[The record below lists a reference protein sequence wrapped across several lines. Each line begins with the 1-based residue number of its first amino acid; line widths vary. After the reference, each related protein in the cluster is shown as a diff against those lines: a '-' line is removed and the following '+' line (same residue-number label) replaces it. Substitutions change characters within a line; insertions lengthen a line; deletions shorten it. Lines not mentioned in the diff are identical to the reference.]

1 MADELLL
8 EYKDKFRR
16 IFQENKYRYCS
27 TFTAIKNESKK
38 KVFLKIYDKRLIKEG
53 PEEFINKQIR
63 REEELTKLFNN
74 EKKKCNNIVELYE
87 KIETN
92 ISIIFVYEKCDKT
105 LQEYVGKRLQKKKNF
120 FIKIVRSIA
129 KALKELN
136 NMNVIHRDIKP
147 NNIFMKKNVG
157 SDDDDD
163 EIEENCI
170 IKLGDFGSS
179 IKKEENDSIQ
189 IGTLLYLPPEII
201 KNIKYDEKID
211 LWSLGITLY
220 HLYFGH
226 SPYGSDYNLDLIED
240 VIYSNNFIYKFSGIP
255 TLDILFKK
263 LLEIEPKDRMSHEE
277 LYEYVN
283 SEEFM
288 KPNSIYKEDI
298 YGKIYDEIK
307 YIMNS
312 EEYNELK
319 KEKDIEK
326 ECKNNAMEK
335 IKQMKKMINS
345 VENFDIIYSQDKEGS
360 ITNENKKFINI
371 LYYNEDKEH
380 RKEKEIKMFEENTL
394 GTFFFCKD
402 IKSLDYI
409 LLEIFKQ
416 FIIDKNYK
424 FNLIVTGT
432 ACEKVMKYLIE
443 KDYEKCFEHICIFCY
458 NINKNSYLKQKF
470 NKITGIYRY
479 KRDVI
484 NEFIIKYSDKNT
496 KPFPVVKFITY
507 EEYKNKYF
515 ISHQKISE
523 FYGFLSVKSY
533 LENMKKLKNL
543 IKSDSNEKKL
553 SKNEDILLKS
563 FQTFKLD
570 QDLKKLNE
578 KIINEYTKQT
588 FFGDLNRWLRNLDK
602 YSYEE
607 VAYFTSR
614 FMYSLNDYALENDK
628 YYKEDNKILFR
639 GTRMDFS
646 SLLAYERAIGKIIL
660 LTSFTSMSQE
670 KEKAVKFSIK
680 KYNNS
685 KFSVLY
691 YVTNI
696 YKEKWISNGV
706 DIKDVSKYKNE
717 KEVLFQPFSFYI
729 IKDVKIDLVNMKG
742 EIYLQTIG
750 KKEILEKEIQ
760 KGKHVSYNEVLNIVE
775 STI

>member
-1 MADELLL
+1 MTELLSI
-8 EYKDKFRR
+8 YKKNFKNIYIQEKTKYYITFEATLTDTDK
-16 IFQENKYRYCS
+16 E
-27 TFTAIKNESKK
+27 
-38 KVFLKIYDKRLIKEG
+38 VFLKVYDKRLINKG
-53 PEEFINKQIR
+53 PKDFLFKQIE
-63 REEELTKLFNN
+63 REEKLTHLCKNENVVEIYKKL
-74 EKKKCNNIVELYE
+74 
-87 KIETN
+87 ETN
-92 ISIIFVYEKCDKT
+92 ISIIFIYEKCQQN
-105 LQEYVGKRLQKKKNF
+105 LMEYLEENDELSNKKLF
-120 FIKIVRSIA
+120 FVKIVRSLA
-129 KALKELN
+129 NALKVLYEN
-136 NMNVIHRDIKP
+136 NVIHRDIKP
-147 NNIFMKKNVG
+147 NNIFIKKKDNNNIQCFE
-157 SDDDDD
+157 D
-163 EIEENCI
+163 NCI

-189 IGTLLYLPPEII
+189 IGTVLYLAPEII

-326 ECKNNAMEK
+326 ECKDNAMEK

>member
-1 MADELLL
+1 MTELLSI
-8 EYKDKFRR
+8 YKKNFKNIYIQEKTKYYITFEATLTDTDK
-16 IFQENKYRYCS
+16 E
-27 TFTAIKNESKK
+27 
-38 KVFLKIYDKRLIKEG
+38 VFLKVYDKRLINKG
-53 PEEFINKQIR
+53 PKDFLFKQIE
-63 REEELTKLFNN
+63 REEKLTHVCKNENVVEIYKKL
-74 EKKKCNNIVELYE
+74 
-87 KIETN
+87 ETN
-92 ISIIFVYEKCDKT
+92 ISIIFIYEKCQQN
-105 LQEYVGKRLQKKKNF
+105 LMEYLEENDELSNKKLF
-120 FIKIVRSIA
+120 FIKIVRSLA
-129 KALKELN
+129 KALKVLYEK
-136 NMNVIHRDIKP
+136 NVIHRDIKP
-147 NNIFMKKNVG
+147 NNIFIKKKDNNNIQCFE
-157 SDDDDD
+157 D
-163 EIEENCI
+163 NCI

-189 IGTLLYLPPEII
+189 IGTVLYLAPEII

-240 VIYSNNFIYKFSGIP
+240 IIYSNNFIYKFSGIP

-432 ACEKVMKYLIE
+432 ACEKVMKHLIE

>member
-1 MADELLL
+1 MTELLSI
-8 EYKDKFRR
+8 YKKNFKNIYIQEKTKYYITFEATLTDIDK
-16 IFQENKYRYCS
+16 E
-27 TFTAIKNESKK
+27 
-38 KVFLKIYDKRLIKEG
+38 VFLKVYDKRLINKG
-53 PEEFINKQIR
+53 PKDFLFKQIE
-63 REEELTKLFNN
+63 REEKLTHLCKNENVVEIYKKL
-74 EKKKCNNIVELYE
+74 
-87 KIETN
+87 ETN
-92 ISIIFVYEKCDKT
+92 ISIIFIYEKCQQN
-105 LQEYVGKRLQKKKNF
+105 LMEYLEENDELSNKKLF
-120 FIKIVRSIA
+120 FVKIVRSLA
-129 KALKELN
+129 NALKVLYEN
-136 NMNVIHRDIKP
+136 NVIHRDIKP
-147 NNIFMKKNVG
+147 NNIFIKKKDNNNIQCFE
-157 SDDDDD
+157 D
-163 EIEENCI
+163 NCI

-189 IGTLLYLPPEII
+189 IGTVLYLAPEII

-240 VIYSNNFIYKFSGIP
+240 IIYSNNFIYKFSGIP

-288 KPNSIYKEDI
+288 KPNSIYKENI

-326 ECKNNAMEK
+326 ECKDNAMEK

-380 RKEKEIKMFEENTL
+380 RKEKEIKIFEENTL

-432 ACEKVMKYLIE
+432 ACEKVMKHLIE

-496 KPFPVVKFITY
+496 KPFPIVKFITY

>member
-1 MADELLL
+1 MTELLSI
-8 EYKDKFRR
+8 YKKNFKNIYIQEKTKYYITFEATLTDTDK
-16 IFQENKYRYCS
+16 E
-27 TFTAIKNESKK
+27 
-38 KVFLKIYDKRLIKEG
+38 VFLKVYDKRLINKG
-53 PEEFINKQIR
+53 PKDFLFKQIE
-63 REEELTKLFNN
+63 REEKLTHVCKNENVVEIYKKL
-74 EKKKCNNIVELYE
+74 
-87 KIETN
+87 ETN
-92 ISIIFVYEKCDKT
+92 ISIIFIYEKCQQN
-105 LQEYVGKRLQKKKNF
+105 LMEYLEENDELSNKKLF
-120 FIKIVRSIA
+120 FIKIVRSLA
-129 KALKELN
+129 KALKVLYEN
-136 NMNVIHRDIKP
+136 NVIHRDIKP
-147 NNIFMKKNVG
+147 NNIFIKKKDNNNIK
-157 SDDDDD
+157 SFED
-163 EIEENCI
+163 NCI

-189 IGTLLYLPPEII
+189 IGTVLYLAPEII

-240 VIYSNNFIYKFSGIP
+240 IIYSNNFIYKFSGIP

-380 RKEKEIKMFEENTL
+380 RKEKEIKIFEENTL

-432 ACEKVMKYLIE
+432 ACEKVMKHLIE

>member
-1 MADELLL
+1 MTELLSI
-8 EYKDKFRR
+8 YKKNFKNIYIQEKTKYYITFEATLTDIDK
-16 IFQENKYRYCS
+16 E
-27 TFTAIKNESKK
+27 
-38 KVFLKIYDKRLIKEG
+38 VFLKVYDKRLINKG
-53 PEEFINKQIR
+53 PKDFLFKQIE
-63 REEELTKLFNN
+63 REEKLTHLCKNENVVEIYKKL
-74 EKKKCNNIVELYE
+74 
-87 KIETN
+87 ETN
-92 ISIIFVYEKCDKT
+92 ISIIFIYEKCQQN
-105 LQEYVGKRLQKKKNF
+105 LMEYLEENDELSNKKLF
-120 FIKIVRSIA
+120 FVKIVRSLA
-129 KALKELN
+129 NALKVLYEN
-136 NMNVIHRDIKP
+136 NVIHRDIKP
-147 NNIFMKKNVG
+147 NNIFIKKKDNNNIQCFE
-157 SDDDDD
+157 D
-163 EIEENCI
+163 NCI

-189 IGTLLYLPPEII
+189 IGTVLYLAPEII

-326 ECKNNAMEK
+326 ECKDNAMEK

-432 ACEKVMKYLIE
+432 ACEKVMKHLIE

-496 KPFPVVKFITY
+496 KPFPIVKFITY

>member
-1 MADELLL
+1 MTELLSI
-8 EYKDKFRR
+8 YKKNFKNIYIQEKTKYYITFEATLTDTDK
-16 IFQENKYRYCS
+16 E
-27 TFTAIKNESKK
+27 
-38 KVFLKIYDKRLIKEG
+38 VFLKVYDKRLINKG
-53 PEEFINKQIR
+53 PKDFLFKQIE
-63 REEELTKLFNN
+63 REEKLTHLCKNENVVEIYKKL
-74 EKKKCNNIVELYE
+74 
-87 KIETN
+87 ETN
-92 ISIIFVYEKCDKT
+92 ISIIFIYEKCQQN
-105 LQEYVGKRLQKKKNF
+105 LMEYLEENDELSNKKLF
-120 FIKIVRSIA
+120 FVKIVRSLA
-129 KALKELN
+129 NALKVLYEN
-136 NMNVIHRDIKP
+136 NVIHRDIKP
-147 NNIFMKKNVG
+147 NNIFIKKKDNNNIQCFE
-157 SDDDDD
+157 D
-163 EIEENCI
+163 NCI

-189 IGTLLYLPPEII
+189 IGTVLYLAPEII

-432 ACEKVMKYLIE
+432 ACEKVMKHLIE

>member
-1 MADELLL
+1 MTELLSI
-8 EYKDKFRR
+8 YKKNFKNIYIQEKTKYYITFEATLTDTDK
-16 IFQENKYRYCS
+16 E
-27 TFTAIKNESKK
+27 
-38 KVFLKIYDKRLIKEG
+38 VFLKVYDKRLINKG
-53 PEEFINKQIR
+53 PKDFLFKQIE
-63 REEELTKLFNN
+63 REEKLTHLCKNENVVEIYKKL
-74 EKKKCNNIVELYE
+74 
-87 KIETN
+87 ETN
-92 ISIIFVYEKCDKT
+92 ISIIFIYEKCQQN
-105 LQEYVGKRLQKKKNF
+105 LMEYLEENDELSNKKLF
-120 FIKIVRSIA
+120 FIKIVRSLA
-129 KALKELN
+129 KALKVLYEN
-136 NMNVIHRDIKP
+136 NVIHRDIKP
-147 NNIFMKKNVG
+147 NNIFIKKKDNNNIQCFE
-157 SDDDDD
+157 D
-163 EIEENCI
+163 NCI

-189 IGTLLYLPPEII
+189 IGTVLYLAPEII

-496 KPFPVVKFITY
+496 KPFPVVKFITF

>member
-1 MADELLL
+1 MTELLSI
-8 EYKDKFRR
+8 YKKNFKNIYIQEKTKYYITFEATLTDTDK
-16 IFQENKYRYCS
+16 E
-27 TFTAIKNESKK
+27 
-38 KVFLKIYDKRLIKEG
+38 VFLKVYDKRLINKG
-53 PEEFINKQIR
+53 PKDFLFKQIE
-63 REEELTKLFNN
+63 REEKLTHLCKNENVVEIYKKL
-74 EKKKCNNIVELYE
+74 
-87 KIETN
+87 ETN
-92 ISIIFVYEKCDKT
+92 ISIIFIYEKCQQN
-105 LQEYVGKRLQKKKNF
+105 LMEYLEENDELSNKKLF
-120 FIKIVRSIA
+120 FIKIVRSLA
-129 KALKELN
+129 KALKVLYEN
-136 NMNVIHRDIKP
+136 NVIHRDIKP
-147 NNIFMKKNVG
+147 NNIFIKKKDNNNIQCFE
-157 SDDDDD
+157 D
-163 EIEENCI
+163 NCI

-189 IGTLLYLPPEII
+189 IGTVLYLAPEII

>member
-1 MADELLL
+1 MTELLSI
-8 EYKDKFRR
+8 YKKNFKNIYIQEKTKYYITFEATLTDTDK
-16 IFQENKYRYCS
+16 E
-27 TFTAIKNESKK
+27 
-38 KVFLKIYDKRLIKEG
+38 VFLKVYDKRLINKG
-53 PEEFINKQIR
+53 PKDFLFKQIE
-63 REEELTKLFNN
+63 REEKLTHLCKNENVVEIYKKL
-74 EKKKCNNIVELYE
+74 
-87 KIETN
+87 ETN
-92 ISIIFVYEKCDKT
+92 ISIIFIYEKCQQN
-105 LQEYVGKRLQKKKNF
+105 LMEYLEENDELSNKKLF
-120 FIKIVRSIA
+120 FIKIVRSLA
-129 KALKELN
+129 KALKVLYEN
-136 NMNVIHRDIKP
+136 NVIHRDIKP
-147 NNIFMKKNVG
+147 NNIFIKKKDNNNIQCFE
-157 SDDDDD
+157 D
-163 EIEENCI
+163 NCI

-189 IGTLLYLPPEII
+189 IGTVLYLAPEII

-416 FIIDKNYK
+416 FIIDKNYR

>member
-1 MADELLL
+1 MTELLSI
-8 EYKDKFRR
+8 YKKNFKNIYIQEKTKYYITFEATLTDTDK
-16 IFQENKYRYCS
+16 E
-27 TFTAIKNESKK
+27 
-38 KVFLKIYDKRLIKEG
+38 VFLKVYDKRLINKG
-53 PEEFINKQIR
+53 PKDFLFKQIE
-63 REEELTKLFNN
+63 REEKLTHLCKSENVVEIYKKL
-74 EKKKCNNIVELYE
+74 
-87 KIETN
+87 ETN
-92 ISIIFVYEKCDKT
+92 ISIIFIYEKCQQN
-105 LQEYVGKRLQKKKNF
+105 LMEYLEENDELSNKKLF
-120 FIKIVRSIA
+120 FVKIVRSLA
-129 KALKELN
+129 NALKVLYEN
-136 NMNVIHRDIKP
+136 NVIHRDIKP
-147 NNIFMKKNVG
+147 NNIFIKKKDNNNIK
-157 SDDDDD
+157 SFED
-163 EIEENCI
+163 NCI

-179 IKKEENDSIQ
+179 VKKEENDSIQ
-189 IGTLLYLPPEII
+189 VGTVLYLAPEII

-432 ACEKVMKYLIE
+432 ACEKVMKHLIE

-496 KPFPVVKFITY
+496 KPFPIVKFITY

>member
-220 HLYFGH
+220 HLYFGFP
-226 SPYGSDYNLDLIED
+226 PYGSDCNVEIIKDK
-240 VIYSNNFIYKFSGIP
+240 IYSNNFIYQFSGIP

-263 LLEIEPKDRMSHEE
+263 LIEIGSKKRMTHEE

-288 KPNSIYKEDI
+288 KPNIIYKEDV
-298 YGKIYDEIK
+298 YGKVYDEIK
-307 YIMNS
+307 SIINTK
-312 EEYNELK
+312 EYKELK
-319 KEKDIEK
+319 MVYDVGREGHEK
-326 ECKNNAMEK
+326 ETK
-335 IKQMKKMINS
+335 IKKQLRQIVKNIQIMPQLIDS
-345 VENFDIIYSQDKEGS
+345 YYSIKQEEQKE
-360 ITNENKKFINI
+360 IKEFINI
-371 LYYNEDKEH
+371 LYYNEEFDKNN
-380 RKEKEIKMFEENTL
+380 KEIKEFEKETP
-394 GTFFFCKD
+394 GAFIFCNNMDSFK
-402 IKSLDYI
+402 IIFNEIYDYI
-409 LLEIFKQ
+409 LFHSKCS
-416 FIIDKNYK
+416 
-424 FNLIVTGT
+424 FNLIINENAYNKFMEILIMDEYIICFNNIYIYSNVNKTFT
-432 ACEKVMKYLIE
+432 FKNEKK
-443 KDYEKCFEHICIFCY
+443 
-458 NINKNSYLKQKF
+458 KQKIF
-470 NKITGIYRY
+470 KNFYEFLNNNKSE
-479 KRDVI
+479 K
-484 NEFIIKYSDKNT
+484 F
-496 KPFPVVKFITY
+496 KPFPLNKLIKF
-507 EEYKNKYF
+507 EDYKTKY
-515 ISHQKISE
+515 IRSHRKIST
-523 FYGFLSVKSY
+523 FYGNLTKETY
-533 LENMKKLKNL
+533 KEKINEIDEL
-543 IKSDSNEKKL
+543 IKEDKSIRTDTKK
-553 SKNEDILLKS
+553 NILLKS
-563 FQTFKLD
+563 FQTFDLD
-570 QDLKKLNE
+570 NDLEELNK
-578 KIINEYTKQT
+578 KIIKEYTLDT
-588 FFGDLNRWLRNLDK
+588 FYGDLNRWLREINIC
-602 YSYEE
+602 SFEE
-607 VAYFTSR
+607 VAYFTAR
-614 FMYSLNDYALENDK
+614 LMYSLNDYAEKNSKFFNVDHGEIYRGIELNYSTLLE
-628 YYKEDNKILFR
+628 YERSIGEKILF
-639 GTRMDFS
+639 T
-646 SLLAYERAIGKIIL
+646 
-660 LTSFTSMSQE
+660 TFTST
-670 KEKAVKFSIK
+670 SIK
-680 KYNNS
+680 KNTG
-685 KFSVLY
+685 FQ
-691 YVTNI
+691 NI
-696 YKEKWISNGV
+696 YKSKNNFSVNYYITNLYEKGWISNGI
-706 DIKDVSKYKNE
+706 DIHDISDKSSEEEILY
-717 KEVLFQPFSFYI
+717 QPFSFYI
-729 IKDVKIDLVNMKG
+729 IKNVEIDIENHTGK
-742 EIYLQTIG
+742 IYLETIG
-750 KKEILEKEIQ
+750 KEEILEEII
-760 KGKHVSYNEVLNIVE
+760 KDYRHIIEYNEKKRIIE
-775 STI
+775 SIELK